1 MTELQIIV
9 HGRPAPEGSHEQGA
23 NGHMMHS
30 SRYLEAWR
38 AAVNRDTRK
47 TYVANGI
54 TPADMP
60 LFPHPRPVW
69 VTIWHLVGPDQCRAA
84 GTDEATGKPDGD
96 KLLRGTV
103 DGLGE
108 ARVFGD
114 DSQIVGHRTF
124 KIRATGHVG
133 ACVQITDE
141 RPWWA
146 RNENEG
152 DSKMMTPN
160 GEYRI
165 ALERVGRDEDN
176 DRVWESMIE
185 ATDTIEGIR
194 DVWLPAL
201 GARLGIE
208 QPAEA
213 QPLPV
218 APVDV
223 ESVPVEDKP
232 KRSRRTRAQIAED
245 EAAARAEQEREVARG
260 DDVTPAPAEAPT
272 APVAPTA
279 PAQFGVNPFARPQA

>member
-23 NGHMMHS
+23 NGHIMHS

-60 LFPHPRPVW
+60 LFPYPRPLW

-84 GTDEATGKPDGD
+84 SMDEPTGKPDGD

-103 DGLGE
+103 DGLGD
-108 ARVFGD
+108 AHAFGD

-146 RNENEG
+146 HENEG
-152 DSKMMTPN
+152 EHKMMSPN

-165 ALERVGRDEDN
+165 SLERVGTDADG
-176 DRVWESMIE
+176 DRTWETLVE
-185 ATDTIEGIR
+185 VTDTVDAVR
-194 DVWLPAL
+194 DVWLPSMATRL
-201 GARLGIE
+201 GAE
-208 QPAEA
+208 TQAA
-213 QPLPV
+213 QPLPAV
-218 APVDV
+218 PVDV
-223 ESVPVEDKP
+223 ETGSAPAEDKP
-232 KRSRRTRAQIAED
+232 KRTRRNAAQIAAD
-245 EAAARAEQEREVARG
+245 KAAAEASVTAAPITEPEPGPVAALAAEVLPPMPG
-260 DDVTPAPAEAPT
+260 V
-272 APVAPTA
+272 PVAPH
-279 PAQFGVNPFARPQA
+279 NPFARPTA